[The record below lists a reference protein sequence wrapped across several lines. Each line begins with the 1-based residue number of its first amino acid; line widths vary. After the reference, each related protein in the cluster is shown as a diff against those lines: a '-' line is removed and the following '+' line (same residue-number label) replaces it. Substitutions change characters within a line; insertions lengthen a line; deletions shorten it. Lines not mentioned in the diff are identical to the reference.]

1 MRVAVIGGG
10 VIGVCTAYYLAEAG
24 HEVAVIERYGNVAQE
39 ASFGNLDL
47 MGPTSVLRNWT
58 LPGLPFRVLSM
69 LLSQESPISFSSR
82 FEPAMWSWMRRWVSE
97 CRINRFKQNH
107 HKLKALAD
115 YSNQLMS
122 YLVQTHDLD
131 FQQRKGSMLMFRTAK
146 ELQLAGPTMELLV
159 EAGTTHELLDPEAV
173 RQIEPALST
182 ETQFHSAL
190 YIPDDLA
197 GNCPLFVR
205 QMKMLA
211 QNLGVEFHFNN
222 MVTSIHNN
230 ESTVSLQIE
239 DRTVEVDAVVIAA
252 GSDSGRL
259 LHGLGINVP
268 LYPVKVYSASAT
280 VQEFEMAPQISIFD
294 DTYHVALTRLG
305 KRIRIAGCAELG
317 SSTVN
322 LHKKAVNT
330 LVKVADD
337 WFPSAANYRN
347 ANFWCGTTGML
358 PEGIPLLGATSHP
371 NIFINTGHGAGS
383 WALAVGSGKLVADI
397 ISQRETEISPEGLNL
412 SRYTEMKN

>member
-10 VIGVCTAYYLAEAG
+10 VVGVCTAYYLAEAG

-47 MGPTSVLRNWT
+47 MGPTCVLRNWT
-58 LPGLPFRVLSM
+58 VPGMPFRALSM
-69 LLSQESPISFSSR
+69 LFSQESPLSFSSR

-97 CRINRFKQNH
+97 CGITRFNENH
-107 HKLKALAD
+107 HRLKALAD
-115 YSNQLMS
+115 YSSQLMS
-122 YLVQTHDLD
+122 QLVQTHDLD
-131 FQQRKGSMLMFRTAK
+131 FQQGKGAMLMFRSAK
-146 ELQLAGPTMELLV
+146 DQQLAKPTLELLKDSDI
-159 EAGTTHELLDPEAV
+159 THELLDPEAV
-173 RQIEPALST
+173 RQIEPALSEET
-182 ETQFHSAL
+182 EFHSAL
-190 YIPDDLA
+190 YVPEDEA

-222 MVTSIHNN
+222 LVGSIHTQENIVN
-230 ESTVSLQIE
+230 LQI
-239 DRTVEVDAVVIAA
+239 DGGLVEVDAVVIAA

-259 LHGLGINVP
+259 LRELGINVP
-268 LYPVKVYSASAT
+268 LYPVKVYSASAA
-280 VQEFEMAPQISIFD
+280 VQEFEMAPQISLFD

-317 SSTVN
+317 SSTMN
-322 LHKKAVNT
+322 LHKKAINT

-358 PEGIPLLGATSHP
+358 PEGVPLLGTTPHP
-371 NIFINTGHGAGS
+371 NVFINTGHGAGS
-383 WALAVGSGKLVADI
+383 WALAAGSGKLLADV
-397 ISQRETEISPEGLNL
+397 ISQRETEISSEGLTL
-412 SRYTEMKN
+412 SRYTEIKN

>member
-10 VIGVCTAYYLAEAG
+10 VIGVSTAYYLAEAG

-47 MGPTSVLRNWT
+47 MGPTSALRNLT
-58 LPGLPFRVLSM
+58 VPGLPFRALSM
-69 LLSQESPISFSSR
+69 LLSPESPIAFSSR

-97 CRINRFKQNH
+97 CRITRFKQNH
-107 HKLKALAD
+107 HRLKALAD
-115 YSNQLMS
+115 YSGQLMAQ
-122 YLVQTHDLD
+122 LIQTHDLD
-131 FQQRKGSMLMFRTAK
+131 FQQRKGSMLMFRSAK
-146 ELQLAGPTMELLV
+146 DLQLARPTMELLG
-159 EAGTTHELLDPEAV
+159 ESGTAHELLDPEAV
-173 RQIEPALST
+173 RQIEPALSAET
-182 ETQFHSAL
+182 EFHSAL
-190 YIPDDLA
+190 HVPEDMA

-205 QMKMLA
+205 QMRMLA
-211 QNLGVEFHFNN
+211 QNLGVEFQFNN
-222 MVTSIHNN
+222 EVHSIRHQDN
-230 ESTVSLQIE
+230 TVNLLIDE
-239 DRTVEVDAVVIAA
+239 RTVEVDAVVIAA

-259 LHGLGINVP
+259 LHGLGINLP

-280 VQEFEMAPQISIFD
+280 VQEFEMAPQTSIFD

-358 PEGIPLLGATSHP
+358 PEGVPLLGATP
-371 NIFINTGHGAGS
+371 IPQVFINAGHGAGS
-383 WALAVGSGKLVADI
+383 WALAAGSGKLLADV
-397 ISQRETEISPEGLNL
+397 ISQRETEISQEGLTL
-412 SRYTEMKN
+412 SRYSEMKN